1 MIIWFTGQPGAG
13 KTTMATKLYKR
24 YSEALQLENIIHLDG
39 DDLRAVMQNKDYSE
53 KGRRQN
59 IQFAMDMARVLHDK
73 GYTVIC
79 SFVSPYRDMRE
90 KLKKSCEVKEFYL
103 QTTQVRGREDYF
115 VENYQPPKKN
125 FTYIN
130 TNNSEEETF
139 NEILN
144 VCG

>member
-59 IQFAMDMARVLHDK
+59 IQFAMDMARVLNDK

-90 KLKKSCEVKEFYL
+90 QLKKSWKQTHTLFLLWVLRQKMVKA
-103 QTTQVRGREDYF
+103 Q
-115 VENYQPPKKN
+115 
-125 FTYIN
+125 
-130 TNNSEEETF
+130 
-139 NEILN
+139 
-144 VCG
+144 

>member
-13 KTTMATKLYKR
+13 KTTMATRLYKR

-59 IQFAMDMARVLHDK
+59 IQFAMDMARVLNDK

-90 KLKKSCEVKEFYL
+90 QLKKSCEVKEFYL

-115 VENYQPPKKN
+115 VEPDLHSTGCSHRFPYHVHKSKH
-125 FTYIN
+125 FYLVLV
-130 TNNSEEETF
+130 F
-139 NEILN
+139 D
-144 VCG
+144 